1 MRNLILIASFGLL
14 IAGCSLKPDMM
25 DIEQSYEYKFDSYS
39 INEKWWEDFSDERLN
54 SLVAEALK
62 NNSDL
67 LIALNNIEQA
77 KINLNLANVE
87 LFPNI
92 NLNGEATKNR
102 SSGETYTGQDNKK
115 YNAFSLSAALSYE
128 IDLWGRVRDN
138 ANASEATFKAT
149 KYDYENAR
157 LSIASTTASTYFTLI
172 SLKEQEN
179 ILNET
184 LNTYEETLAYRQKE
198 LDAGAIDELTYYQAK
213 AAVHSAKTQL
223 IDIQTQIAQTNS
235 ALSVLVGKNLNEILY
250 KSIDA
255 PLALPA
261 TPEVPS
267 GISSD
272 VLLHRA
278 DIASELQRLKASN
291 FLVGVARTSYLPKLS
306 LTGIFGFSSDEFD
319 RFFVNNANTW
329 SVGGSLVMPLLDFG
343 RTKNKVELANLEQN
357 ASFLSYD
364 KAVKT
369 AFGEIRTALDTRKNS
384 VLKEKSM
391 QNLVESQAK
400 IYDLSKARY
409 DNGYSTHL
417 EFLDS
422 QRNLLSARLN
432 LAQSKLSVATSVI
445 DVYKSLGGGFNYE
458 DDPSLASP
466 KTAQK

>member
-1 MRNLILIASFGLL
+1 MHKTALILL
-14 IAGCSLKPDMM
+14 IGVFVAGCSLKPDM
-25 DIEQSYEYKFDSYS
+25 IEIQQTYEYKFDAYS
-39 INEKWWEDFSDERLN
+39 INAKWWEDFSDERLN

-115 YNAFSLSAALSYE
+115 YNAFSLGAALSYE

-138 ANASEATFKAT
+138 ANASEASFKAT
-149 KYDYENAR
+149 KYDYDSAR
-157 LSIASTTASTYFTLI
+157 LSIASTVANTYFTLI

-184 LNTYEETLAYRQKE
+184 LNTYEETLVYRQKE

-213 AAVHSAKTQL
+213 AALHSAKTQL

-250 KSIDA
+250 KDIDA
-255 PLALPA
+255 PMAIGA

-278 DIASELQRLKASN
+278 DVASAVEKLKASN
-291 FLVGVARTSYLPKLS
+291 FLVGVARAEWLPKLS
-306 LTGIFGFSSDEFD
+306 LTGLFGFSSDEFD
-319 RFFVNNANTW
+319 RFFINNANTW
-329 SVGGSLVMPLLDFG
+329 NVGGSIAMPLLDFG
-343 RTKNKVELANLEQN
+343 RTKNRVELANLEQN

-364 KAVKT
+364 KTVKT

-391 QNLVESQAK
+391 QDLVTSQTK
-400 IYDLSKARY
+400 VYDLSKTRY

-422 QRNLLSARLN
+422 QRNLLSARLD
-432 LAQSKLSVATSVI
+432 LAKSKLSVATSVV

-458 DDPSLASP
+458 DNSNLGSS
-466 KTAQK
+466 KTALK